1 MKPRLRMVPLSA
13 ILLLAPLAFSQEQSS
28 PAATPAPDAAAS
40 EARRQGSVAMKP
52 NAQSPNQSMSQAIA
66 FERYKELAAQRE
78 ARKSG
83 QSSNADRSVESKPA
97 VTDKVKDKKQ

>member
-1 MKPRLRMVPLSA
+1 MKPRLRMIPLSA

-28 PAATPAPDAAAS
+28 PAAPAPDAAAS